1 MAQLAGYIVAK
12 YTLAISTPKGAT
24 SRKAAKRELSAV
36 LFALKSI
43 GYDRAFVKCL
53 AVLVGVL

>member
-1 MAQLAGYIVAK
+1 MAKLSWYIQGK
-12 YTLAISTPKGAT
+12 YNSAVNTPKSAT
-24 SRKAAKRELSAV
+24 AHKAARRELQAV

-53 AVLVGVL
+53 AVLVGV